1 MAKTKKTT
9 GTPNTEGLT
18 IDLTKH
24 PGCYTYYLAAN
35 QKMLEAMSQDETTT
49 VNEYKTIV
57 FNMILDAYFNA
68 KAKKEF
74 IASFVYLQYKS
85 QIYKRIDN
93 AIRAAYIFEPKTME
107 EIDEYNKL
115 IDSLE
120 QTAA

>member
-1 MAKTKKTT
+1 MQRS
-9 GTPNTEGLT
+9 L
-18 IDLTKH
+18 
-24 PGCYTYYLAAN
+24 
-35 QKMLEAMSQDETTT
+35 
-49 VNEYKTIV
+49 
-57 FNMILDAYFNA
+57 YFNA